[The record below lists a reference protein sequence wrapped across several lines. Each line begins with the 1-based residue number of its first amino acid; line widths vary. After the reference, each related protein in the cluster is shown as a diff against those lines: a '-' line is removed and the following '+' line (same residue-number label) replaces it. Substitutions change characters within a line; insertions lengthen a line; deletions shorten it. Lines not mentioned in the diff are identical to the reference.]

1 MRSWLVSLDG
11 VLVISGIALLS
22 LLWRSLLDIRYV
34 LTEDMPNAGKGIVA
48 AWTLFIVA
56 LIGVWIWALLGGQA
70 GARSGLIV
78 LFALALISG
87 LLGGLASLLAFRPI
101 MPSARPMG
109 EIALWSNLLTGIL
122 AAISVGFRLW
132 GRA

>member
-1 MRSWLVSLDG
+1 MRSWFGSLDG
-11 VLVISGIALLS
+11 ALVISGVALLS

-34 LTEDMPNAGKGIVA
+34 LTEDVPEAGKGTTA
-48 AWTLFIVA
+48 AWTLIIVA
-56 LIGVWIWALLGGQA
+56 IIGLWIWALLAAQA
-70 GARSGLIV
+70 GARSGLTV
-78 LFALALISG
+78 LFALAIITG

-109 EIALWSNLLTGIL
+109 DIAIWSNLVTGSL
-122 AAISVGFRLW
+122 AAISVAFRLW

>member
-1 MRSWLVSLDG
+1 MRAWFASTDG
-11 VLVISGIALLS
+11 VLVISGVALLS

-34 LTEDMPNAGKGIVA
+34 LTEDMPNAGKGTVA

-56 LIGVWIWALLGGQA
+56 LVGVWIWALLAGQA
-70 GARSGLIV
+70 GVRGGLIV
-78 LFALALISG
+78 LLVLALITG

-109 EIALWSNLLTGIL
+109 EIAIWSNLVTGIM
-122 AAISVGFRLW
+122 AAISVGMRLW
-132 GRA
+132 GSG

>member
-1 MRSWLVSLDG
+1 MRSWFVSLDG
-11 VLVISGIALLS
+11 ALVVSGVALLS

-34 LTEDMPNAGKGIVA
+34 LTEDMPEAGKGTTA
-48 AWTLFIVA
+48 AWTLIIVA
-56 LIGVWIWALLGGQA
+56 IIGVWIWGLLAAQA
-70 GARSGLIV
+70 GARTGLIV
-78 LFALALISG
+78 LFALALITG

-109 EIALWSNLLTGIL
+109 EIAIWSNLVTGVLT
-122 AAISVGFRLW
+122 AISVAFRLW

>member
-1 MRSWLVSLDG
+1 MRSWFVSLDG
-11 VLVISGIALLS
+11 VLVVSGVALLS

-34 LTEDMPNAGKGIVA
+34 LTEDMPEAGKGTTA

-56 LIGVWIWALLGGQA
+56 IIGVWIWALLAAQV

-78 LFALALISG
+78 LFALAIITG

-109 EIALWSNLLTGIL
+109 EIAIWSNLVTGIL
-122 AAISVGFRLW
+122 AAISVAIRLW